1 MTCETCTHRVET
13 TCHRYPPQLM
23 QGHVRIWPTIAMTD
37 WCGEWAAKFPKEHL
51 GIPVA
56 PNAVMSMPGQFVLM
70 EPTDHVGRPWWRF
83 WR

>member
-23 QGHVRIWPTIAMTD
+23 QGHVRIWPTIALTD
-37 WCGEWAAKFPKEHL
+37 SCGEWAHAFVD
-51 GIPVA
+51 GVRFIGTA
-56 PNAVMSMPGQFVLM
+56 PRS
-70 EPTDHVGRPWWRF
+70 PWWRF